1 MVKKISYLKP
11 HLSQETPNTFR
22 LWNMRNMSDS
32 TSVPGYLSVKEAAQ
46 ALGLSPSRIYEY
58 VEDGRL
64 SSVRAAHVILIPV
77 EDVQKFTPTIAGRPR
92 KSIPHWRISPEN
104 NRLIATVIRVQM
116 RPHCQEAF
124 EKKLET
130 IKQEDRFLFPGT
142 VSRFVRQSE
151 VHPER
156 IEISLVWRSTVA
168 PSKEDREEQLR
179 ALQQELDEVL
189 DWSTAEYDQG
199 PILLHA

>member
-1 MVKKISYLKP
+1 
-11 HLSQETPNTFR
+11 
-22 LWNMRNMSDS
+22 MRNMSDS

-92 KSIPHWRISPEN
+92 KSVPRWRISPEN

-116 RPHCQEAF
+116 RPDCQEAF
-124 EKKLET
+124 EQKLEA

-142 VSRFVRQSE
+142 ISRFIRRSE
-151 VHPER
+151 IRPEQ
-156 IEISLVWRSTVA
+156 IEIALMWRSTAA
-168 PSKEDREEQLR
+168 PSKEDREKELR
-179 ALQQELDEVL
+179 ALQGELDEVL
-189 DWSTAEYDQG
+189 DWNTAEYDHG
-199 PILLHA
+199 PILLHT

>member
-1 MVKKISYLKP
+1 
-11 HLSQETPNTFR
+11 
-22 LWNMRNMSDS
+22 MSDS

-77 EDVQKFTPTIAGRPR
+77 EDVQKFIPTIAGRPR
-92 KSIPHWRISPEN
+92 NSIPRWRISPEN

-124 EKKLET
+124 EEKLES

-142 VSRFVRQSE
+142 VSRFIRRSE
-151 VHPER
+151 AYPER
-156 IEISLVWRSTVA
+156 IEISLVWRSTAA
-168 PSKEDREEQLR
+168 PPKEGREKQLR
-179 ALQQELDEVL
+179 ALQEELKEVL
-189 DWSTAEYDQG
+189 NWDTAEYDHG
-199 PILLHA
+199 PVLLHT